1 MWSLKN
7 QEELSNLQIIKK
19 KYLKCLPMTWLTDCL
34 FGLRVRLKKIKI
46 NDSYKTIDKSM
57 VF

>member
-1 MWSLKN
+1 
-7 QEELSNLQIIKK
+7 
-19 KYLKCLPMTWLTDCL
+19 MTWLTDCL
-34 FGLRVRLKKIKI
+34 FGLWVRLKKIKI